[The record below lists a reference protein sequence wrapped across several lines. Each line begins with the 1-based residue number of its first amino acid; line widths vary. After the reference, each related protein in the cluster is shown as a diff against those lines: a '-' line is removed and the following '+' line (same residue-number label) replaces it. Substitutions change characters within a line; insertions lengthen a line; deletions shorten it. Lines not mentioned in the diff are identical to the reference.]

1 MLNVGNFPNDTIP
14 FDRYA
19 IFTRAQKLTFSQL
32 NNITQHIRLLVTE
45 RPQLQHREV
54 KTVHNIRTH
63 KNTIYTIN
71 CQIQIQI

>member
-19 IFTRAQKLTFSQL
+19 IFRPTRAQKLTFSQL

-54 KTVHNIRTH
+54 KTVHNIRTQNH
-63 KNTIYTIN
+63 NLHH
-71 CQIQIQI
+71 